1 MKKRMRGT
9 EEHRIWLFDL
19 AHGNLKDEQILQGF
33 TKYYVLEG
41 YVMANVVD
49 DMRFHTHYSMDQ
61 IRQSKENLERV
72 IWVTAEPERVRK
84 ARIMEAKLRGYM
96 DELETGS
103 MWDCKQIYD
112 WMFGAID
119 FSRRIGLIEGQ
130 VENVLKEELERRFED
145 MREKLREAQG

>member
-1 MKKRMRGT
+1 MKERRRGT

-33 TKYYVLEG
+33 MRYYVLEG

-61 IRQSKENLERV
+61 IKQSKESLERV

-84 ARIMEAKLRGYM
+84 ARIMKAKLRGYM
-96 DELETGS
+96 DEWRLVPCGIANRY
-103 MWDCKQIYD
+103 MIGCLGRLI
-112 WMFGAID
+112 FPGASD
-119 FSRRIGLIEGQ
+119 
-130 VENVLKEELERRFED
+130 
-145 MREKLREAQG
+145 